1 MKIKEVALNEIHWTI
16 DQWNRGDQANDRLS
30 EKLGPLSRYFAKGN
44 VGAETFTWSFDAPL
58 KWTPLNKAAE
68 PEAVAARQRWEE
80 LKNEV
85 KAKLAATPELAEHI
99 LEIPNEDYIHCRTDE
114 TGAIDILITGW
125 GFRNFKKAGPHIWG
139 HKNEADKSHPV
150 DISFT
155 LEGEKLPS
163 RPFFI
168 VAPKTRNEFTTD
180 AEGNFRIGNK
190 MEPGAT
196 INIVDGPT
204 QKAFQIVVDETQT
217 EYVFD
222 VTQWV
227 TVSISATHDGQPV
240 SGTPAKLNYRGKDY
254 DVLLQQGQGDVQLAL
269 AEGETCT
276 VRFAG
281 EEQAKEL
288 NPEGDTFIF
297 DTFTPMTTV
306 TVQATLDGQPVNEGT
321 VKLSYDGNNYE
332 LNLTN
337 GQASIELALT
347 EGQTCTVSFA
357 EQQQQAVLTTD
368 GHTFVFEQNTPP
380 ELFRIT
386 VLDADGHPIG
396 NQPLTLR
403 QGDNIQQLQLD
414 ADGSV
419 NVERR
424 LFDASKPIT
433 AQVATKTQKTPETP
447 DKPEAP
453 QPEENTSVKEE
464 EVEFTLEEG
473 ENEYVLQQRGPEG
486 GGSNGSWLVALLII
500 AALAGIAYACYLGID
515 ELKPLIYKNILR

>member
-58 KWTPLNKAAE
+58 KWTPLNKASE
-68 PEAVAARQRWEE
+68 PEAVMARQRWEE

-85 KAKLAATPELAEHI
+85 KAKLADTPDLAEHI

-114 TGAIDILITGW
+114 TGATDILITGW

-139 HKNEADKSHPV
+139 HQKEADKSHPV
-150 DISFT
+150 DISFI
-155 LEGEKLPS
+155 LEGEKQPS

-190 MEPGAT
+190 MEPGVT
-196 INIVDGPT
+196 INVVDGPT
-204 QKAFQIVVDETQT
+204 QKTFQIVVDETQT

-227 TVSISATHDGQPV
+227 NVNVSATHDGQPV
-240 SGTPAKLNYRGKDY
+240 SGSQAKLNYRGKDY
-254 DVLLQQGQGDVQLAL
+254 DVPLQQGQGDVQLAL
-269 AEGETCT
+269 AEGEICT

-288 NPEGDTFIF
+288 SPEGDTFIF
-297 DTFTPMTTV
+297 DTFTPMATV
-306 TVQATLDGQPVNEGT
+306 NVQAVLDGQPVNEGT
-321 VKLSYDGNNYE
+321 VRLNYDGNDYDLKLSE
-332 LNLTN
+332 
-337 GQASIELALT
+337 GKASIELPLT
-347 EGQTCTVSFA
+347 EGQTCTASFA

-368 GHTFVFEQNTPP
+368 GHTFVFDQNTPP
-380 ELFRIT
+380 ELFRVT
-386 VLDADGHPIG
+386 VLDADGKPIG
-396 NQPLTLR
+396 NQALTLS
-403 QGDNIQQLQLD
+403 QGDNVQQLQLD
-414 ADGSV
+414 DNGSAE
-419 NVERR
+419 VERR
-424 LFDASKPIT
+424 LFDATQPIKAKVIPAAPAAPTAEGKP
-433 AQVATKTQKTPETP
+433 AEAPATPEP
-447 DKPEAP
+447 VD
-453 QPEENTSVKEE
+453 
-464 EVEFTLEEG
+464 VEFTLEEG

-486 GGSNGSWLVALLII
+486 GGNNGSWLVALLII